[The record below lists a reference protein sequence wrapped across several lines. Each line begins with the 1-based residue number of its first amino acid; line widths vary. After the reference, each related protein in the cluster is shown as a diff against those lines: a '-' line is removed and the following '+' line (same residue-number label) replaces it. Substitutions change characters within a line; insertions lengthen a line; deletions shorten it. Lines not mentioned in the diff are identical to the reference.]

1 MDDNVLLP
9 EDDFSEDELPM
20 LGERIVSL
28 VPSVTESLFDMGLG
42 GRVVGVTDYCIYP
55 VDKVA
60 GVPKIGGTKTPR
72 VAEIIGLQPSCVIA
86 NKEENRQEDVAAL
99 EAAGIQVWVTDVRT
113 VRQALDVLWAIT
125 RRGGVPEQGPR
136 LISLE
141 TAVDWQWQSVLDR
154 VPARVFVPIWRYPR
168 KGTVETW
175 QTVNRDTYIHD
186 LLRICGAETVF
197 AELDGR
203 YPEVTTE
210 QIVAAAPEV
219 ILLPSEPF
227 EFGEVEGDLLA
238 SLPGLSA
245 RIHYVDGSL
254 LSWHGTR
261 LALALQLI
269 PFLLLNENEIE
280 VWGNDEHPDLE

>member
-1 MDDNVLLP
+1 MDDDRLLP
-9 EDDFSEDELPM
+9 DDDFPEADAPT
-20 LGERIVSL
+20 LGPRIVSL
-28 VPSVTESLFDMGLG
+28 VPSVTESLFDLGLG
-42 GRVVGVTDYCIYP
+42 PHVVGATDYCIYP
-55 VDKVA
+55 ADRLVGLPRV
-60 GVPKIGGTKTPR
+60 GGTKTPR
-72 VAEIIGLQPSCVIA
+72 VADIIALQPSCVIA
-86 NKEENRQEDVAAL
+86 NREENRKEDVAAL
-99 EAAGIQVWVTDVRT
+99 EAAGIQVWVTDART
-113 VRQALDVLWAIT
+113 VRQALDVLWAMT
-125 RRGGVPEQGPR
+125 RRGGVPQQGPR

-168 KGTVETW
+168 EGAVETW

-197 AELDGR
+197 ADLDER
-203 YPEVTTE
+203 YPMVTTE
-210 QIVAAAPEV
+210 QIIEAAPEV

-227 EFGEVEGDLLA
+227 EFGDVEGELLA
-238 SLPGLSA
+238 ALPELDA
-245 RIHYVDGSL
+245 LIHFVDGSL

-280 VWGNDEHPDLE
+280 VWGDDEHPDLE